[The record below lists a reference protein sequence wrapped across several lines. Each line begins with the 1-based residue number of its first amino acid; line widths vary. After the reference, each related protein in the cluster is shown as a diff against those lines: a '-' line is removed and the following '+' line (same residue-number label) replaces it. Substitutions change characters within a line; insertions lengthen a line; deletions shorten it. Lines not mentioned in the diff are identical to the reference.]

1 MQMMIPVSP
10 VTDQNVVSP
19 RRVNQAALTRQFQ
32 KPLRAVCRVK
42 VSWIPLNSL
51 KMLLQVL
58 EVMGS
63 FPTEV

>member
-1 MQMMIPVSP
+1 MQMVIPVSP

-19 RRVNQAALTRQFQ
+19 RRVNQAALTIQFQ
-32 KPLRAVCRVK
+32 KPLRAVCQVK
-42 VSWIPLNSL
+42 VSCIPLNSL